1 MLQALGNNRKRA
13 RSDEEKALRR
23 SHILHAA
30 ESIFADVGYESFSM
44 AKLSKEA
51 GVVKG
56 TLYLYFDTREEV
68 FLVMYNRSLKRW
80 GEAFVSSLGAS
91 MSDLE
96 YAELFYT
103 TYTNDKGYS
112 SLADRLEQSIKHN
125 VSLKSFVKSKRLFWE
140 RVGQI
145 IKASAPVLGLTMTQ
159 SAEVFRALSVLMVG
173 AMRADQAPAFEDETI
188 PTDVQAVLALFSSK
202 DFFMNNASRLIVAIR
217 SDKSEFRAGELRPT
231 QVLGSAPD
239 AFA

>member
-68 FLVMYNRSLKRW
+68 FLVMYNRSLIRW
-80 GEAFVSSLGAS
+80 GEAFVSSLRAS

-96 YAELFYT
+96 YAELFYAT
-103 TYTNDKGYS
+103 
-112 SLADRLEQSIKHN
+112 
-125 VSLKSFVKSKRLFWE
+125 
-140 RVGQI
+140 
-145 IKASAPVLGLTMTQ
+145 
-159 SAEVFRALSVLMVG
+159 
-173 AMRADQAPAFEDETI
+173 
-188 PTDVQAVLALFSSK
+188 
-202 DFFMNNASRLIVAIR
+202 
-217 SDKSEFRAGELRPT
+217 
-231 QVLGSAPD
+231 
-239 AFA
+239 